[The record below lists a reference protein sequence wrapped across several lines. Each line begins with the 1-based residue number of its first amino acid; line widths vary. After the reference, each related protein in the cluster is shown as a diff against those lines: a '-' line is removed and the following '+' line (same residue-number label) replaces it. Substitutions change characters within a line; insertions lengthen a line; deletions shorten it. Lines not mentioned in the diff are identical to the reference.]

1 MNKCECYNIDSDGLG
16 GFIPR
21 CNGTK
26 EREECQCGGDKSK
39 CDFYPEKQEKATMD
53 AVEYLRQKIR
63 MCEYEGKKENGVCKN
78 CPFNIALENIKDCDE
93 VEIKYPEK
101 AVQLVYEWAKTHP
114 ELPTWNEWLH
124 GVYNYYKGFNSNH
137 NMVNFLEWLNTP
149 ITQEEAEHFNI
160 PNKKDL

>member
-1 MNKCECYNIDSDGLG
+1 MNKCNCYIKDIDGL
-16 GFIPR
+16 PH
-21 CNGTK
+21 CHGTK
-26 EREECQCGGDKSK
+26 EIEICQCGGDESK
-39 CDFYPEKQEKATMD
+39 CDFYLEKREKANIKITMD

-63 MCEYEGKKENGVCKN
+63 MCEYEGKKESETCKN
-78 CPFNIALENIKDCDE
+78 CPFNIALEKIKDCDD

-124 GVYNYYKGFNSNH
+124 SVYNYYEGFNNNH
-137 NMVNFLEWLNTP
+137 STINFLEWLNTS
-149 ITQEEAEHFNI
+149 ITQEEAEVFNI